1 MHCEYFKIQVF
12 DEYRFVFHGRARVKA
27 QSFVVNSQQAEFL
40 LNIPR
45 NQRMGM
51 HWNCIEMKDTVRGS
65 LTVDNLLMA
74 MYGGLVRLLAANEE
88 Q

>member
-1 MHCEYFKIQVF
+1 MCCEYFKIQVF
-12 DEYRFVFHGRARVKA
+12 YEYRCVFYGRAHVKA
-27 QSFVVNSQQAEFL
+27 QSFVDNSQQADFL

-45 NQRMGM
+45 NQQMGM
-51 HWNCIEMKDTVRGS
+51 QWKCIETKDTVGGS

-74 MYGGLVRLLAANEE
+74 MYGELVWSLAANGE